1 MHWGNATGLIL
12 LLLIPIAF
20 ILIGVERKRQRKLFK
35 RFAQERFYEFF
46 LNGFNRF
53 NWWLRSFL
61 LIIALFF
68 LIIAFSRPQWDKE
81 IQDISRKGIDIAVCI
96 DVSKSMD
103 ATDISPSRIDRAKDQ
118 ISLFIEQLEGDR
130 VAIIPFAGVAHV
142 QCPLTDDYS
151 AAQMFLNTLDTDFI
165 PVYGTNVG
173 AALQKAKEIFPDNS
187 KHKLVILVSDG
198 EDLEEKGL
206 KIADQMSKEG
216 ITIYSLGI
224 GSPEGS
230 PIPIANENGEVEYI
244 KDSNEDIVMSK
255 LDVESLG
262 KIAGSTGGRFYIIT
276 PKQTEI
282 FEILRTIQGL
292 EKNKYSSKMFNRY
305 KDQYL
310 WFAIFVLILISIEP
324 LINVRK
330 TYKHERFIS

>member
-1 MHWGNATGLIL
+1 MHWGNATALIL

-20 ILIGVERKRQRKLFK
+20 VLVGVERKRQKRLFN
-35 RFAQERFYEFF
+35 RFAEDRFFSFY
-46 LNGFNRF
+46 LNGFNHF

-61 LIIALFF
+61 LIIALLFMV
-68 LIIAFSRPQWDKE
+68 IAFARPQWDKE
-81 IQDISRKGIDIAVCI
+81 IQDVHRKGIDIAVCI

-103 ATDISPSRIDRAKDQ
+103 ATDISPSRIERAKDH
-118 ISLFIEQLEGDR
+118 ISLFIEQLNGDR

-151 AAQMFLNTLDTDFI
+151 AAQMFLNTLDTEFI
-165 PVYGTNVG
+165 PKFGTNVG
-173 AALQKAKEIFPDNS
+173 AALQKAKDVFPDNS

-198 EDLEEKGL
+198 EDLEEKGI
-206 KIADQMSKEG
+206 KIASEMSKDG
-216 ITIYSLGI
+216 ITVYSLGI

-244 KDSNEDIVMSK
+244 KDDKGDIVMSK
-255 LDVESLG
+255 LDVEGLS

-305 KDQYL
+305 KDQYR
-310 WFAIFVLILISIEP
+310 WFAIIVLLLICIEPVISI
-324 LINVRK
+324 RK
-330 TYKHERFIS
+330 KYEHERFIS